1 MIFSTQIHIFL
12 LIFFSIQTSIAHIT
26 NSDQSQDTS
35 GYKGVQGGFSELDVE
50 IPPEEKGFAYYLVI
64 AVFVLAT
71 IFSTMLNAAFLLIS
85 AVFWKHFRGMT
96 FFWILT
102 QLTFA
107 VFVVSILNL
116 IINVPAT
123 VFSMLTKEF
132 VQSDVFII
140 ITHLID
146 VCNYAI
152 LFSNLV
158 IAIQRFFVFFIPNT
172 FERSF
177 KSPFIFIWFILIWV
191 VSALMTFI
199 FYYNSCLYKYTV
211 NLKYELTCE
220 STKTTLVKVPN
231 PTAINV
237 LDTALQILIPLANFV
252 VYLAIIIKIAII
264 RQSNLS
270 KQELSILKQAIIIFV
285 MFQFSSTIFLLCQI
299 FTFQSYIAFI
309 IKRLI
314 NSTLLL
320 AGTATPLFFFATS
333 SEVRRVFRS
342 STSSGTFMSV
352 SSNAFANRER
362 NSRNT

>member
-50 IPPEEKGFAYYLVI
+50 IPPEEKGFAYYL
-64 AVFVLAT
+64 
-71 IFSTMLNAAFLLIS
+71 
-85 AVFWKHFRGMT
+85 
-96 FFWILT
+96 
-102 QLTFA
+102 
-107 VFVVSILNL
+107 
-116 IINVPAT
+116 
-123 VFSMLTKEF
+123 
-132 VQSDVFII
+132 
-140 ITHLID
+140 
-146 VCNYAI
+146 
-152 LFSNLV
+152 
-158 IAIQRFFVFFIPNT
+158 
-172 FERSF
+172 
-177 KSPFIFIWFILIWV
+177 
-191 VSALMTFI
+191 
-199 FYYNSCLYKYTV
+199 
-211 NLKYELTCE
+211 
-220 STKTTLVKVPN
+220 
-231 PTAINV
+231 

-285 MFQFSSTIFLLCQI
+285 MFQ
-299 FTFQSYIAFI
+299 
-309 IKRLI
+309 
-314 NSTLLL
+314 TLLL